1 MCKSEKLVYLLI
13 GCIAGLILIKVLAW
27 IFRLIPDDWM
37 SGFAGNIIGGL
48 MTLVAAVVAWRSVMK
63 QIESNEKLAKE
74 QVDREAKQAEEA
86 RDNALRAVKPRLL
99 RCLVE
104 LMDIVEHNINLHF
117 ISETKPRVIKD
128 GKRLGFSDIPESN
141 VEIIAKAIELSSGT
155 VSKRLTDIIQSF
167 QVAIAKEQD
176 DDKEVWV
183 KLTRNGCAESTTG
196 ECISSKME
204 YNYQMMYCRVIE
216 WTVVYAIMESA
227 LGFARSMSGNIAET
241 VDKNT
246 VINKLTSL
254 SKFDTLPYEFNEAL
268 NILFRYGSYEG
279 WYSYLF
285 LFRSGSFEWWYRGY
299 GPATEN
305 D

>member
-1 MCKSEKLVYLLI
+1 MRKFEKSVYLLI
-13 GCIAGLILIKVLAW
+13 GCAVGIILVIPLAW
-27 IFRLIPDDWM
+27 ILRLLPDDWM
-37 SGFAGNIIGGL
+37 SGFAGNIIGGV

-63 QIESNEKLAKE
+63 QIRSNEKLAKE
-74 QVDREAKQAEEA
+74 QVDREARLAEEA

-104 LMDIVEHNINLHF
+104 LMDIAKRNINLHF
-117 ISETKPRVIKD
+117 ICETKPPVIID
-128 GKRLGFSDIPESN
+128 GKQLGFSDIPESN

-167 QVAIAKEQD
+167 QVVMAREQHVD
-176 DDKEVWV
+176 ERLWV
-183 KLTRNGCAESTTG
+183 KLSRNGCVESKTS
-196 ECISSKME
+196 ECKKSVTK
-204 YNYQMMYCRVIE
+204 YNYQMMCYRVIE
-216 WTVVYAIMESA
+216 WSVVYAIVESA
-227 LGFARSMSGNIAET
+227 LAFARGMKGDIPET

-254 SKFDTLPYEFNEAL
+254 CKFDTLPDEFNKAL
-268 NILFRYGSYEG
+268 NILFR
-279 WYSYLF
+279 
-285 LFRSGSFEWWYRGY
+285 SGNFEWWYRGY

>member
-13 GCIAGLILIKVLAW
+13 GCGSGLILIKVLAC

-74 QVDREAKQAEEA
+74 QVDREAKLAEEA

-99 RCLVE
+99 ICLSA

-117 ISETKPRVIKD
+117 ISKTKPPVTKD
-128 GKRLGFSDIPESN
+128 GKRLGFSDIPEAN
-141 VEIIAKAIELSSGT
+141 VEIIAKAIELSRDT

-167 QVAIAKEQD
+167 QVAIGEEQD

-183 KLTRNGCAESTTG
+183 QLTRNGCAESLTSEGT
-196 ECISSKME
+196 SSKME
-204 YNYQMMYCRVIE
+204 YNYQTMCYRVIE
-216 WTVVYAIMESA
+216 WIVVYAIAQSA
-227 LGFARSMSGNIAET
+227 LGFARSMRDNIAET

-254 SKFDTLPYEFNEAL
+254 CKFDTLPDEFNKAL
-268 NILFRYGSYEG
+268 DNLESYGGLES
-279 WYSYLF
+279 
-285 LFRSGSFEWWYRGY
+285 WYRGNHAK
-299 GPATEN
+299 GDIKMRRFKSN
-305 D
+305 GKINNG

>member
-27 IFRLIPDDWM
+27 IFRSIPGDWM

-48 MTLVAAVVAWRSVMK
+48 LTLVAAAVAWQSVMK
-63 QIESNEKLAKE
+63 QIASNEKLAKE
-74 QVDREAKQAEEA
+74 KVAREAKLAEEA
-86 RDNALRAVKPRLL
+86 RDNALRALKPRLL

-117 ISETKPRVIKD
+117 ICETKPSVIKD
-128 GKRLGFSDIPESN
+128 GKQLGFSDIPEAN
-141 VEIIAKAIELSSGT
+141 VEIIAKAIELSKGT

-167 QVAIAKEQD
+167 QVAIGEEQD
-176 DDKEVWV
+176 DDEEVWV
-183 KLTRNGCAESTTG
+183 KLPRNDYAQSTTN
-196 ECISSKME
+196 ESNQSVTK
-204 YNYQMMYCRVIE
+204 YNCQMMYCHVIE
-216 WTVVYAIMESA
+216 WSVVYAIVESA
-227 LGFARSMSGNIAET
+227 LAFARGMKGDIPET

-254 SKFDTLPYEFNEAL
+254 CKFDTLPDEFNKAL
-268 NILFRYGSYEG
+268 NI
-279 WYSYLF
+279 

>member
-13 GCIAGLILIKVLAW
+13 GCVSGLILIKVLAC

-117 ISETKPRVIKD
+117 ISETKPRVTKD
-128 GKRLGFSDIPESN
+128 GKRLDFSDIPESN
-141 VEIIAKAIELSSGT
+141 VEIIAKAIELGRGT

-167 QVAIAKEQD
+167 QVAIAKEQYID
-176 DDKEVWV
+176 GEVWV
-183 KLTRNGCAESTTG
+183 KLTRNGCVESTTG
-196 ECISSKME
+196 EHKKSVTK
-204 YNYQMMYCRVIE
+204 YNCQMMYCHVIE
-216 WTVVYAIMESA
+216 WSVVYAIVESA
-227 LGFARSMSGNIAET
+227 LAFARGMKGDIPET
-241 VDKNT
+241 VDKNA

-254 SKFDTLPYEFNEAL
+254 CKFDTLPDEFNKAL
-268 NILFRYGSYEG
+268 NI
-279 WYSYLF
+279 

>member
-27 IFRLIPDDWM
+27 IFRSVPGDWM

-63 QIESNEKLAKE
+63 QIEANEKLAKE
-74 QVDREAKQAEEA
+74 QVDREAKLAEEA

-117 ISETKPRVIKD
+117 ISETKPRVTKD
-128 GKRLGFSDIPESN
+128 GKRLDFSDIPESN

-167 QVAIAKEQD
+167 QVVMAREQD
-176 DDKEVWV
+176 SADRSWV
-183 KLTRNGCAESTTG
+183 KLSRNDYAQST
-196 ECISSKME
+196 ISETDKAVMN
-204 YNYQMMYCRVIE
+204 YNYEMTYERVIE
-216 WTVVYAIMESA
+216 WFVVYAIAQSA
-227 LGFARSMSGNIAET
+227 LAFARGMKGDIPT
-241 VDKNT
+241 TIDKKT
-246 VINKLTSL
+246 IIGIPMQLHKFEIL
-254 SKFDTLPYEFNEAL
+254 SDEFNKVL
-268 NILFRYGSYEG
+268 DSYGSHD
-279 WYSYLF
+279 SYD
-285 LFRSGSFEWWYRGY
+285 GWYRGY
-299 GPATEN
+299 S
-305 D
+305 

>member
-27 IFRLIPDDWM
+27 ILRLLPGDWM

-63 QIESNEKLAKE
+63 QIASNEKLAKE
-74 QVDREAKQAEEA
+74 QVAREAKLAEEA

-117 ISETKPRVIKD
+117 DCETKPPVIID
-128 GKRLGFSDIPESN
+128 GKQLDFFDMPESN
-141 VEIIAKAIELSSGT
+141 VEIIAKAIELSRDT
-155 VSKRLTDIIQSF
+155 VSKRLADIIQSF
-167 QVAIAKEQD
+167 QVAIWEEQD
-176 DDKEVWV
+176 DDGEVWV
-183 KLTRNGCAESTTG
+183 QLTKNGCAESTTSEG
-196 ECISSKME
+196 ISSKME
-204 YNYQMMYCRVIE
+204 HNCQTMCSRVIE
-216 WTVVYAIMESA
+216 WIVVYAIAQSA
-227 LGFARSMSGNIAET
+227 LGFARSMSDNIAEK

-254 SKFDTLPYEFNEAL
+254 CKFDTLPDEFNKAL
-268 NILFRYGSYEG
+268 DDLESYGDLES
-279 WYSYLF
+279 
-285 LFRSGSFEWWYRGY
+285 WYRGNHAR
-299 GPATEN
+299 GDIKMRRFKSN
-305 D
+305 GGIKIG

>member
-13 GCIAGLILIKVLAW
+13 GCGSGLILIKVLAC

-128 GKRLGFSDIPESN
+128 GKQLGFSDIPEAN
-141 VEIIAKAIELSSGT
+141 VEIIAKAIELSKGT

-167 QVAIAKEQD
+167 QVAIAKEQYID
-176 DDKEVWV
+176 GEVWF
-183 KLTRNGCAESTTG
+183 KLTRSGCVESTTG
-196 ECISSKME
+196 EHKKSVTK
-204 YNYQMMYCRVIE
+204 YNCQMMYCHVIE
-216 WTVVYAIMESA
+216 WSVVYAIVESA
-227 LGFARSMSGNIAET
+227 LDFARGMKGDIPET

-254 SKFDTLPYEFNEAL
+254 CKFDTLPDEFNKAL
-268 NILFRYGSYEG
+268 NI
-279 WYSYLF
+279 